1 MSNSVVKVTEL
12 PTNEGLFVLK
22 GKDGVIMPDRETLEK
37 YLSGRKQETE
47 INLICINEAYG
58 NNIEATMEPL
68 IYDPNNTEDMLE
80 EIVPSEMDENEKS
93 LQQNLLYFRL
103 DHDYTLLESPKQTS
117 PEHLEET
124 DELAQTLSILEG
136 CSVASPPPLVQRQQE
151 PVSKPV
157 VNIVKQQ
164 PTLLHMQQATKAK
177 VKRVVE
183 DKKSATELTSKQ
195 QSTKSISRKSPKQTQ
210 LDSQGKSDEESADD
224 EDFTL
229 ESEESDD
236 EDDENDSDFEL
247 DDSTKVKLSKRTRG
261 RRKRDGTAL
270 VEDKKQ
276 KAGRIHKIQAKSLT
290 KQVTSPVEKELEQI
304 KSVEKPP
311 EAASEQRTPEKKPIK
326 KEKKV
331 PKPLPDDFALFSTPD
346 IIRRVGGKHE
356 TSTSTPT
363 TPIVDSS
370 INTPKPAKI
379 TAEARTKS
387 FSERSSIEGK
397 VKRPSTDSKLLPN
410 EKVNIKPKTNIEDKN
425 KDRRMSLD
433 TKSSHPADR
442 RLSLN
447 LDSKKTSNQGNL
459 AKPLV
464 KTSSAQFINRN
475 DQVIIQ
481 SVDESAGSSS
491 SENISGQMDAMP
503 SVEDIRAMIQNEDTK
518 TYSNSLVIP
527 DPVPNGQPQQANV
540 DQNSIN
546 LEGSGLDID
555 PLLENINSDLISEDI
570 LYQVAQS
577 LADNTELQNAI
588 DKSLNDG
595 NLVLDPNVQQAIAQT
610 QNVGSHLETHQKN
623 INTPK
628 ASIVPNTSKGTQIVR
643 PDGRVVIIPPIE
655 RPATRSRNRKQQQSP
670 EVSKAT
676 PKVVHKPLDE
686 EHVSGNELDSS
697 DAEAEQEEEE
707 EEEEDDRS
715 DDDPDKLWCICNQP
729 HNNRFMICCDQC
741 EEWYHGKCVNVT
753 KAMGQLM
760 EQEGRE
766 WICVYCKVSK
776 NKVNALC
783 HHFLLLHLS
792 SPSKL
797 SYPPKHRGYCYHE
810 IVGDHRQINTPK
822 ASIVPNTSK
831 GTQIVRPD
839 GRVVIIPPIERPAT
853 RSRNRKQQQ
862 SPEVSKA
869 TPKVV
874 HKPLDEE
881 HVSGNE
887 LDSSDAEA
895 EQEEEEE
902 EEEDDRSDDDP
913 DKLWCIC
920 NQPHNNRFMI
930 CCDQCEEWY
939 HGKCVNVTKAMGQL
953 MEQEG
958 REWICVY
965 CKDPTLKRP
974 AAAARRIRKA
984 SKASTDSG
992 KSQNKSTS
1000 SLTESS
1006 GKSSSSSDCIVCG
1019 KPSRSNSI
1027 FCSDQCILKQAQTVE
1042 RVVVFERSTGKIL
1055 SGSNA
1060 PSAANLEK
1068 WLKEHPGF
1076 EVVRSTSK
1084 PMPNKNLSQSKL
1096 KLVRNVSNEG
1106 VSLAIQRRGVNIG
1119 LLNHSPKAQQNQQQF
1134 TISQRNRNVVKTIPH
1149 FKIVRK
1155 QKPLVESRTKL
1166 IQPPPMTVITTPTR
1180 GRPPQIIQKVQTNVT
1195 PKQSINNSIPSTST
1209 STPIVKERPKIQ
1221 KTLKPKLPD
1230 DQTSLAPPP
1239 KQSENIRENV
1249 KKTLF
1254 EQLTNRLKMVN
1265 DIKLEPDEVCGRK
1278 QETEINLICINE
1290 AYGNNIEATM
1300 EPLIYDPNNTE
1311 DMLEESEQILEDN
1324 RPKGGIDSTEV
1335 IATLNSDN
1343 VATSDSP
1350 DSKAS
1355 KDKDKKGSKYVK
1367 YEKGRERDRER
1378 RNRSQEK
1385 SDSRER
1391 KKEEK
1396 SLKDYKRRSK
1406 SRSRSRSRDRTSRY
1420 IEKKKSNRDH
1430 ERHHRSS
1437 HKSSRHKKE
1446 PSTTE
1451 KLDKKSKE
1459 ILEQLVD
1466 KQIVPPL
1473 EDRLWKHVPQ
1483 EDITTPAIAESDSD
1497 HEPSS
1502 TVTIPTPPRTTDVE
1516 ESPSVPPVYTE
1527 KTITEKPEKK
1537 TVVAAKTPSPPSSNE
1552 DRSMSPPPKTT
1563 AEYLWKGTINM
1574 VDVAQI
1580 SITAHE
1586 VSGDCAG
1593 LGEELPPALD
1603 VVGRISPE
1611 TVWEYIGKMKCSN
1624 SKAISLIRLNATNME
1639 EKMPYIALYSYLS
1652 SRNRLGVIKSLNKAV
1667 KDFYILPLASQKP
1680 IPQALLPIN
1689 GPGFEESRPALLLG
1703 IIVRDK
1709 RKRPIFDQLPS
1720 VSKRTK
1726 IEVSVIITPP
1736 VSTTPVTA
1744 TARSYT
1750 PPPPLIRDPRIKTAP
1765 QTASV
1770 PSPETPKDT
1779 TDDMDEPYS
1788 PEDSDPDTVISP
1800 PASVSAPTLDTGTL
1814 LPAIKSSP
1822 YVEVPP
1828 TVQPFEPFSSK
1839 FDSIPGLEETSVAS
1853 VLPASSQELQKK
1865 MAELDQKIAMQKA
1878 EIDNMSQS
1886 IVSTAAADI
1895 GSSSLANIALPSNL
1909 QQILDSIKGIG
1920 ASSTSTDNNTATS
1933 VKGTSSNK
1941 SDLTMPLLLPKI
1953 SSRSAPPAPSI
1964 TAIATSKKDLIS
1976 SSSTIPLNLPKPKIK
1991 PTTISSSL
1999 LDKTPVLKSEIDKEK
2014 PSGVLSS
2021 LSEEDLIRKA
2031 AEMLGEKKEDTIPKM
2046 SKMGLPPEPYTPTK
2060 PGYQTTSRAPPPY
2073 ASGPVMYTT
2082 PPPMP
2087 NLSVP
2092 PPNILPPSNIQPS
2105 NVIPSI
2111 KRLKVDD
2118 QPPVPGLE
2126 DEM

>member
-1 MSNSVVKVTEL
+1 
-12 PTNEGLFVLK
+12 
-22 GKDGVIMPDRETLEK
+22 
-37 YLSGRKQETE
+37 
-47 INLICINEAYG
+47 
-58 NNIEATMEPL
+58 
-68 IYDPNNTEDMLE
+68 
-80 EIVPSEMDENEKS
+80 MDENEKS

-623 INTPK
+623 
-628 ASIVPNTSKGTQIVR
+628 
-643 PDGRVVIIPPIE
+643 
-655 RPATRSRNRKQQQSP
+655 
-670 EVSKAT
+670 
-676 PKVVHKPLDE
+676 
-686 EHVSGNELDSS
+686 
-697 DAEAEQEEEE
+697 
-707 EEEEDDRS
+707 
-715 DDDPDKLWCICNQP
+715 
-729 HNNRFMICCDQC
+729 
-741 EEWYHGKCVNVT
+741 
-753 KAMGQLM
+753 
-760 EQEGRE
+760 
-766 WICVYCKVSK
+766 
-776 NKVNALC
+776 
-783 HHFLLLHLS
+783 
-792 SPSKL
+792 
-797 SYPPKHRGYCYHE
+797 
-810 IVGDHRQINTPK
+810 INTPK